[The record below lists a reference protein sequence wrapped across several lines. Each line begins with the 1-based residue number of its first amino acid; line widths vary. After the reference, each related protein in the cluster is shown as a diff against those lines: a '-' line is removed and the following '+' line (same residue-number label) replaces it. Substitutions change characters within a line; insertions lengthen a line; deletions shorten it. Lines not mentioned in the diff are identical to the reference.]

1 MPTVVVSDALCFIAN
16 KFGKSSLKSLKSI
29 LSDFYTVD
37 NLATSKVQL
46 IDDIDGLNLSSKRPH
61 VPGCRDGDAW
71 FAHEVD
77 DILSL
82 FTFLDEQKPLTE
94 LPLYVRT

>member
-1 MPTVVVSDALCFIAN
+1 MVDKPVVVSDVICFIAN

-61 VPGCRDGDAW
+61 VPACRDGDAW
-71 FAHEVD
+71 FAHVG
-77 DILSL
+77 SL
-82 FTFLDEQKPLTE
+82 TKLMIFCHYL
-94 LPLYVRT
+94 RS